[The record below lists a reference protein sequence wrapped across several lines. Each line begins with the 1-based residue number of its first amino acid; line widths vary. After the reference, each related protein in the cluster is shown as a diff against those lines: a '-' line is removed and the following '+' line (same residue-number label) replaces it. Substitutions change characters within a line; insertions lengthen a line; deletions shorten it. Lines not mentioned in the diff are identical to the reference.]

1 MTFDFPAEVFLF
13 LRRTRRPGWGLVVA
27 RSSEAQRRA
36 WVEAQM
42 ERLGPPSPESIE
54 RTQRLWA
61 SFGSKPLTREETR
74 QNFEEAKKAEQQS
87 KDGPSPTTSA
97 SSS

>member
-1 MTFDFPAEVFLF
+1 MGA
-13 LRRTRRPGWGLVVA
+13 VVA
-27 RSSEAQRRA
+27 LSDAQRRA
-36 WVEAQM
+36 WVQAQM

-61 SFGSKPLTREETR
+61 SFGSKPLTCGQAR
-74 QNFEEAKKAEQQS
+74 QNFEEAKEVEQQS
-87 KDGPSPTTSA
+87 YDGPSQATSA